1 MKTLFQR
8 LTVEQQEI
16 ILNKEIEYQATWT
29 PIVGQLVGTFTWSKI
44 TLEHAM
50 RIYFTLCKYEFNL
63 DKFINLFEEDENI

>member
-16 ILNKEIEYQATWT
+16 ILNKEIEYPATWT

-50 RIYFTLCKYEFNL
+50 TIYYELCQGGFDL
-63 DKFINLFEEDENI
+63 DNYINLFEEE

>member
-29 PIVGQLVGTFTWSKI
+29 PIVGALLGTFTWSKI

-50 RIYFTLCKYEFNL
+50 TIYFALCKGGFDL
-63 DKFINLFEEDENI
+63 DNYINLFEE

>member
-16 ILNKEIEYQATWT
+16 ILNKEIEYPATWT

-50 RIYFTLCKYEFNL
+50 SIYFELCQGGFDL
-63 DKFINLFEEDENI
+63 DNYINLFEEDENI

>member
-16 ILNKEIEYQATWT
+16 ILNKEIEYPATWT

-50 RIYFTLCKYEFNL
+50 TIYYELCKGGFDL
-63 DKFINLFEEDENI
+63 DNYINLFEEE

>member
-8 LTVEQQEI
+8 LTVEQQKI
-16 ILNKEIEYQATWT
+16 ILNKEIEYPATWT

-50 RIYFTLCKYEFNL
+50 TIYYEICQGGFDL
-63 DKFINLFEEDENI
+63 DNYINLFEEDENI

>member
-16 ILNKEIEYQATWT
+16 ILNKEIEYPATWT

-50 RIYFTLCKYEFNL
+50 PIYYELCQGGFDL
-63 DKFINLFEEDENI
+63 DNYINLFEEE

>member
-16 ILNKEIEYQATWT
+16 ILNKEIEYKATWT

-50 RIYFTLCKYEFNL
+50 TIYYELCKGGFDL
-63 DKFINLFEEDENI
+63 DNYINLFEEE